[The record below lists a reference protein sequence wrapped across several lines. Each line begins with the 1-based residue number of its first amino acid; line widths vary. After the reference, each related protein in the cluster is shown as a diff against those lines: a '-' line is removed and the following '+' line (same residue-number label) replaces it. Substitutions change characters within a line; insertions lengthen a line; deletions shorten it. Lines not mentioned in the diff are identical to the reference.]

1 MKLVG
6 SRGPLGGHLRSGSVR
21 KTLFLHV
28 GAPKSGS
35 TYLQTRLWAN
45 RAELRAQDIQLPGA
59 GWVDHHRAGA
69 DLCGRQ
75 GGPARAP
82 QLGAWER
89 LVAQVKDDDARVAII
104 SDERLCWATS
114 SQVRRAM
121 RSLAACD
128 VHVIYGVREFAGVL
142 TSAWQQGVKMTS
154 ANTLGEWLTRVA
166 GGDYRWFW
174 KGHHLGSVLTRWNLP
189 SDRVSFLI
197 VPPTPAEP
205 EELWRRFASIV
216 AAPLDLPRQ
225 ALGGN
230 QTLGI
235 DETELVRRM
244 YGYVTDGPASFP
256 TKRVMRQVVSGQV
269 LASRHNVRRIQL
281 PEACRAFVAHHTAR
295 RKQIVASSGCRIVG
309 DTGEL
314 DLDPTRFVP
323 ELDRPDDVRVL
334 DAAIDVIVEL
344 SKRMARRPLGDE
356 SLLRVSTPPAR
367 TVIDKTQAEVVRRVH
382 QRLEG
387 LGPRDVLANA
397 INETDLDH
405 RATSPARTRRTPS
418 EAAVLDTAVRIA
430 ARLVEQLA
438 ARRARTGQADSE
450 ATRSG

>member
-1 MKLVG
+1 M
-6 SRGPLGGHLRSGSVR
+6 
-21 KTLFLHV
+21 
-28 GAPKSGS
+28 
-35 TYLQTRLWAN
+35 WAN
-45 RAELRAQDIQLPGA
+45 QAELRAQDIQLPGA

-69 DLCGRQ
+69 DLCGRH
-75 GGPARAP
+75 GGPARAR
-82 QLGAWER
+82 QMGAWER
-89 LVAQVKDDDARVAII
+89 LVAQVNDDDARVAII

-114 SQVRRAM
+114 SQAHSAM

-128 VHVIYGVREFAGVL
+128 VHIIYSVREFAGVL

-154 ANTLGEWLTRVA
+154 AYTLGEWLTRVA

-174 KGHHLGSVLTRWNLP
+174 KGHHPGSVLTRWSLP

-216 AAPLDLPRQ
+216 GAPLELPGG

-244 YGYVTDGPASFP
+244 YGYVTDGPTSFP
-256 TKRVMRQVVSGQV
+256 TKRVMRQVVSAQL
-269 LASRHNVRRIQL
+269 LAPRHNVRRIQL

-295 RKQIVASSGCRIVG
+295 RKKFVASSGCRIVG
-309 DTGEL
+309 DMEEL
-314 DLDPTRFVP
+314 DLDPARFVA
-323 ELDRPDDVRVL
+323 ELDRPDDARVL

-344 SKRMARRPLGDE
+344 TKRVARRPLDAE
-356 SLLRVSTPPAR
+356 SLLRASTSPAR
-367 TVIDKTQAEVVRRVH
+367 TVLDPTQAEVVRRVH

-387 LGPRDVLANA
+387 RGPRDVLANV

-405 RATSPARTRRTPS
+405 RATSSARTRRLPS
-418 EAAVLDTAVRIA
+418 EAAMLDTAVRIA
-430 ARLVEQLA
+430 ARLVDQLA
-438 ARRARTGQADSE
+438 ARRARAGQADPE
-450 ATRSG
+450 ASSSG